1 MKEIKALCAFC
12 GASRGREDEVA
23 DFASAFGSACA
34 ARGIEIVLGGGG
46 VGLMGRVGEAALAG
60 GGRVTGIIPS
70 FLEASEMPLSD
81 LTKLVVVEGMHERKR
96 KMFER
101 ADGFV
106 SLPGGI
112 GTLDET
118 IEILTW
124 RQLGLHDKPIVLVV
138 WRTAEATGIRWS
150 RCSSTSWQR
159 GLPTAMSST
168 STRWRS
174 RSTRSSSSCAPEGAV
189 ARRGLVGDGL
199 VPSRLECMRGPGTGD
214 RKGRPDSV
222 PRRIVG

>member
-34 ARGIEIVLGGGG
+34 ARGIEIILGGGG
-46 VGLMGRVGEAALAG
+46 VGLMGRVAEAALAG

-81 LTKLVVVEGMHERKR
+81 LTELVVVEGMHARKR

-124 RQLGLHDKPIVLVV
+124 RQLGLHDKPIVLANCRGYWDPLVALFDHIV
-138 WRTAEATGIRWS
+138 ATGFAH
-150 RCSSTSWQR
+150 
-159 GLPTAMSST
+159 GDVVDLY
-168 STRWRS
+168 
-174 RSTRSSSSCAPEGAV
+174 AV
-189 ARRGLVGDGL
+189 A
-199 VPSRLECMRGPGTGD
+199 E
-214 RKGRPDSV
+214 SV
-222 PRRIVG
+222 DEVFEKLRA